1 MNRNIPLVFSM
12 LLLAGIIVPA
22 YAQTIESVV
31 INEVDINPNG
41 SDFASISE
49 YVELYNPTDSAIDI
63 GGWKVASTVALKKT
77 MILPSGTIIQPGQF
91 ITFSYQS
98 AWFAD
103 AGESVEL
110 RDKDNVVIDK
120 TPLLYDSQDDFAS
133 HQRIY
138 DGVDTDSPDDWELVM
153 STPGTSNGILEKALE
168 EKTIVVTVSPDKPF
182 YLFNEYAIISGS
194 VSEQVFIEKPT
205 FQLAP
210 LIMEINGPDYFKTLT
225 LFPDRD
231 LNFGTTI
238 KLQQVLGVNPGTYDI
253 SVNYA
258 GTTSFASYSVGF
270 ELIEQEIIPEREF
283 GVSVDKPQYIPGEE
297 VIVTAFTSGTTPY
310 AELVSKT
317 IPYTGIKFSVTD
329 SGGTVI
335 ASGNLF
341 PNSSDK
347 FLTAVYLD
355 NINPKYGTYT
365 VVAEYFD
372 KSDSTTFEVIEDF
385 KEDTRISLWVD
396 KDAYGLGDQVLIT
409 GRLNQVHVD
418 TLNLDIVQTTQTG
431 LTEKNVRS
439 DAGFRIKDG
448 VTIMGDGSF
457 SYSFKIPDI
466 VNRIGAYKITMSEN
480 VGTATL
486 IFPVVDDPENFTAPT
501 DPLTVWTDMEIYGFG
516 DSMKI
521 SGFVKDPYSNTSYQT
536 GQGVKL
542 YISHEDGRSLEIV
555 AKGKNAARLS
565 TSGQVIGYDFT
576 AVPETSGLYSV
587 SVDIAQNLFVP
598 GNYVIR
604 SEYGS
609 IYTTTTFSVVDLLDL
624 SDGAIVSIDKE
635 IYGLGE
641 TVYLTGVIPP
651 TGDNSVKISVTRPDG
666 TRTDQGATVD
676 NQRFTWSWDVPKF
689 EKPQKIDNVKDLE
702 RDRERLSNYGVYKI
716 RVSTASEGVNIF
728 FKVSAD
734 PENDSL
740 EIAPLTMSTEESLY
754 QVGERVQITGSVIVP
769 DKGTGGTWTP
779 DRVEVKVLDGT
790 FPYRLI
796 PGYVSTV
803 YPDQG
808 GSFVTIF
815 DLPIT
820 IFKEGPYTIQTSYG
834 NHRVESTIGV
844 ANDYVLNLNEPV
856 TLLLTTDK
864 SEYFPGETV
873 TVNGKPNKLVYIK
886 KINVGVIQNR
896 DSTIVCAT
904 THCGEPVGKLASYL
918 PGPDGSFTH
927 QFVIPDTTS
936 SKGTYE
942 VSADVGFDIKYVKFN
957 VVGETP
963 TVKSTTLIHKMNRIP
978 DDSIQVFT
986 IGTTVD
992 KVDYNP
998 RVLSGSLVTPSR
1010 DEYSNVNLKVSLP
1023 PTTILKNTVVSP
1035 EDAAGRCIIGPDPSC
1050 VVKQSTRK
1058 PGQIYELVTIKGI
1071 PLNVRYSGPDAAIE
1085 KFSIVPV
1092 NSEFLPDTRW
1102 NVEVLKDDQV
1112 SRFYYKITYK
1122 TSSSSLN

>member
-1 MNRNIPLVFSM
+1 MNHNIPLVFSM
-12 LLLAGIIVPA
+12 LLLAGIIVPV
-22 YAQTIESVV
+22 YAQTTENVV

-77 MILPSGTIIQPGQF
+77 MTLPSGTIIQPGQF

-110 RDKDNVVIDK
+110 RDKDNVIIDK

-138 DGVDTDSPDDWELVM
+138 DGVDTDSSDDWELVM

-168 EKTIVVTVSPDKPF
+168 DKTIVVTVSPDKSF

-270 ELIEQEIIPEREF
+270 ELIEQEIIPEGEF
-283 GVSVDKPQYIPGEE
+283 GVSVNKPQYIPGEE
-297 VIVTAFTSGTTPY
+297 VIITAFAS
-310 AELVSKT
+310 EI
-317 IPYTGIKFSVTD
+317 IPYTGIKFTVTD
-329 SGGTVI
+329 SAGALI
-335 ASGNLF
+335 ANGNLF
-341 PNSSDK
+341 PNTSDE
-347 FLTAVYLD
+347 FLTNVYLD
-355 NINPKYGTYT
+355 NINPKYGIYN
-365 VVAEYFD
+365 VNAEYFG

-396 KDAYGLGDQVLIT
+396 KDAYGLGDEVLIT

-466 VNRIGAYKITMSEN
+466 INRIGAYKITISEN

-486 IFPVVDDPENFTAPT
+486 IIPVVDDPENFTAPT

-542 YISHEDGRSLEIV
+542 YISHEDGRSLDIV

-604 SEYGS
+604 AEYGS
-609 IYTTTTFSVVDLLDL
+609 IYTTTAFSVVDLLEL
-624 SDGAIVSIDKE
+624 SDGAIVSIDKD

-641 TVYLTGVIPP
+641 TVHLTGVIPP

-689 EKPQKIDNVKDLE
+689 EKPQKIDNAKDLE

-716 RVSTASEGVNIF
+716 RVSTASEGVDIF

-754 QVGERVQITGSVIVP
+754 QVGQRVKITGSVIVP
-769 DKGTGGTWTP
+769 EKGTGGTWTP

-864 SEYFPGETV
+864 SEYSPGETV

-927 QFVIPDTTS
+927 QFIIPNATS

-942 VSADVGFDIKYVKFN
+942 VSADVGFDIQYVKFN
-957 VVGETP
+957 VIGETP
-963 TVKSTTLIHKMNRIP
+963 TVKSTTLIQKMNRIP

-992 KVDYNP
+992 GVDYNP
-998 RVLSGSLVTPSR
+998 RVLSGTLVTPSR
-1010 DEYSNVNLKVSLP
+1010 DESSNVNLKVSLP
-1023 PTTILKNTVVSP
+1023 PATILKNTVVSP
-1035 EDAAGRCIIGPDPSC
+1035 EDAAGQCIIGPDPSC
-1050 VVKQSTRK
+1050 IVKQSTRK

-1071 PLNVRYSGPDAAIE
+1071 PVNVRYSGPDAVIE

-1112 SRFYYKITYK
+1112 SRFYYKLTYK